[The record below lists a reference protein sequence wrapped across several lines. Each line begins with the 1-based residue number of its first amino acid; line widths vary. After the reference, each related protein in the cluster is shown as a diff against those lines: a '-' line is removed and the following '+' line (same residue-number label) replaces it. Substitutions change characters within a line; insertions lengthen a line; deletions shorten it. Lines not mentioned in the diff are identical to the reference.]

1 MKPGNDCNALSA
13 AHAMVPAKTPN
24 GHHQPSLCMGRSRV
38 ILREPRMKLHPTH
51 AQAATL
57 AAQLQRD
64 DTEWS
69 YRVVRAPTA
78 RIAYVIEVRDERGI
92 HLGYL

>member
-1 MKPGNDCNALSA
+1 
-13 AHAMVPAKTPN
+13 
-24 GHHQPSLCMGRSRV
+24 
-38 ILREPRMKLHPTH
+38 MKLHPTH

-57 AAQLQRD
+57 AAKLQAD

-78 RIAYVIEVRDERGI
+78 RIAYVVEVRDEKGV

>member
-1 MKPGNDCNALSA
+1 
-13 AHAMVPAKTPN
+13 
-24 GHHQPSLCMGRSRV
+24 
-38 ILREPRMKLHPTH
+38 MKLHPTH

-57 AAQLQRD
+57 AAKLQSD

-78 RIAYVIEVRDERGI
+78 RIAYVVEVRDEKGI

>member
-1 MKPGNDCNALSA
+1 
-13 AHAMVPAKTPN
+13 
-24 GHHQPSLCMGRSRV
+24 MGRNRDT
-38 ILREPRMKLHPTH
+38 LRGHNLKLHPTH

-57 AAQLQRD
+57 AAKLQAD

-78 RIAYVIEVRDERGI
+78 RIAYVVEVRDERGV